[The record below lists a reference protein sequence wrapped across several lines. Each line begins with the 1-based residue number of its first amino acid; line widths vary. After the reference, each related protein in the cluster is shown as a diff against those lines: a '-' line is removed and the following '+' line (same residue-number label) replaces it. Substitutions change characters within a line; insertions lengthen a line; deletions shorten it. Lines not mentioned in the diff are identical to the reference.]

1 MAIVLDK
8 YELFCDGTYNLHC
21 GFPWLGFI
29 NNISVSLSLY
39 FLVLFYMA
47 TEERLAPYRPLN
59 KFVTVKAVLFFS
71 FWQSCLFQIFTS
83 LDLFSRDT
91 GNIVLNL
98 IITVEMVFAAIAQS
112 YAFTYKDFAE
122 ENSSDQPRTSFNFR
136 S

>member
-1 MAIVLDK
+1 MAILLDK

-21 GFPWLGFI
+21 GFPWLAFV

-39 FLVLFYMA
+39 FLVLFYKA

-71 FWQSCLFQIFTS
+71 FWQSCLFQVFTS
-83 LDLFSRDT
+83 MDLFSRDT
-91 GNIVLNL
+91 GNVVLNL

-122 ENSSDQPRTSFNFR
+122 ENSSD
-136 S
+136 

>member
-1 MAIVLDK
+1 
-8 YELFCDGTYNLHC
+8 
-21 GFPWLGFI
+21 
-29 NNISVSLSLY
+29 
-39 FLVLFYMA
+39 MA

-71 FWQSCLFQIFTS
+71 FWQSCLFQVFTS
-83 LDLFSRDT
+83 LELFSRDT

-122 ENSSDQPRTSFNFR
+122 ENSSD
-136 S
+136 

>member
-1 MAIVLDK
+1 MIKPITSVLAIVLDK

-21 GFPWLGFI
+21 GFPWLAFI

-39 FLVLFYMA
+39 FLVLFYKA

-112 YAFTYKDFAE
+112 YAFTYKDFAD
-122 ENSSDQPRTSFNFR
+122 ENSSD
-136 S
+136 

>member
-1 MAIVLDK
+1 MIKPITSVLAIVLDK

-21 GFPWLGFI
+21 GFPWLAFV

-39 FLVLFYMA
+39 FLVLFYKA

-91 GNIVLNL
+91 GNVVLNL

-112 YAFTYKDFAE
+112 YAFTYKDFAD
-122 ENSSDQPRTSFNFR
+122 ENSSD
-136 S
+136 